1 MLLTK
6 VKKSFAGQHQ
16 AQSYPQNRTSHKLA
30 LDRNENPLQPSK
42 RVQEAIIQELNNLS
56 RYPENSGF
64 ALRNALSKRWNLN
77 PDFFLIGNGSFEILS
92 LLALVFLDQDS
103 EVIVPEGS
111 FIWHKRFS
119 QFNGAKVINVPLNP
133 NLQINLAQI
142 IKSITTQTK
151 IIWLT
156 NPFNPTGTILEKQDL
171 LNFCRKVPSD
181 VIIAID
187 EAYIEF
193 ASLNSQASSKQ
204 FVIDFPNVIL
214 LRTFSKFY
222 RLASLRVGYAVA
234 QPELIQTILPY
245 RIPPNHNRLGAVAA
259 IESLQDEI
267 SQKETFSYIKNE
279 KQYLSGELEALNF
292 KVIDSET
299 NFLFVSIENHS
310 PDFIAKLA
318 EQVVFKEGRFFGF
331 PNYFRVTIG
340 TTEQNR
346 ELIRLIKSIINY

>member
-1 MLLTK
+1 
-6 VKKSFAGQHQ
+6 
-16 AQSYPQNRTSHKLA
+16 
-30 LDRNENPLQPSK
+30 
-42 RVQEAIIQELNNLS
+42 
-56 RYPENSGF
+56 
-64 ALRNALSKRWNLN
+64 
-77 PDFFLIGNGSFEILS
+77 
-92 LLALVFLDQDS
+92 
-103 EVIVPEGS
+103 
-111 FIWHKRFS
+111 
-119 QFNGAKVINVPLNP
+119 
-133 NLQINLAQI
+133 
-142 IKSITTQTK
+142 
-151 IIWLT
+151 
-156 NPFNPTGTILEKQDL
+156 
-171 LNFCRKVPSD
+171 VPSD

-267 SQKETFSYIKNE
+267 SQKETFSYIRNE